1 MHAIHTVWIYHLKM
15 IFSGLNNIFLFDWL
29 FKWTLRRVH
38 NLVVYSWVSG
48 GAISPQVGP
57 GQSPSGDWGWCPQN
71 SFSAYAYKT
80 EGNEHIKK
88 WDFVLLCATSATNMC
103 TIQRTENSSFVYVK
117 HVFLD
122 ISTKGRF
129 KSNKCLLLIKSKT
142 TFI

>member
-38 NLVVYSWVSG
+38 SLLVYSWVSG

-57 GQSPSGDWGWCPQN
+57 GQSAGGDWGRCPQN

-88 WDFVLLCATSATNMC
+88 WDFSLALRYECNRHVYYTKNRKLFLRLCKTCFSWYFYKRA
-103 TIQRTENSSFVYVK
+103 IQK
-117 HVFLD
+117 
-122 ISTKGRF
+122 
-129 KSNKCLLLIKSKT
+129 
-142 TFI
+142 